1 MGDVQVVYGNL
12 NGNRGFWGEIAWQ
25 LGLIKT
31 KNNNNVESF
40 FRPRYNVY
48 TDVDNRERARARD
61 KKQRRR
67 ILLEK
72 QHENF
77 ISLLRK

>member
-25 LGLIKT
+25 LGLIET

-40 FRPRYNVY
+40 FDYVIMS
-48 TDVDNRERARARD
+48 TLTWITEKEQEREIKNKGD
-61 KKQRRR
+61 EFCWKNNMK
-67 ILLEK
+67 ILY
-72 QHENF
+72 
-77 ISLLRK
+77 RC